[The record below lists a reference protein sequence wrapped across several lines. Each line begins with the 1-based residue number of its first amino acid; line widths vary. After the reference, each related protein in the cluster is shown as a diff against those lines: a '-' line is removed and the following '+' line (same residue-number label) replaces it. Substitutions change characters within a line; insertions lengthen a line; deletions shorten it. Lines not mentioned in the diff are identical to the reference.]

1 MSDSYDSDEE
11 EEKRKKKLGPSFRKE
26 TPRMVQAT
34 MAAELAA
41 MQSHVDALH
50 VEEDKV
56 KEERKKAEAAIKEAK
71 YMEKRTELGFPIPR
85 ELEEYKPGDPR
96 PLSASELRVLNMSNK
111 ANNLPLV
118 EAPELP
124 PDSRWLARPK
134 DSVFSMP
141 ESRDNTAMME
151 QRPKGS
157 KCFYMMGEM
166 EDQSDTGVQYIIEL
180 KDLWRPVTWLAD
192 KAIRRLQDEGGEWGP
207 RVKGYPDFD
216 PKTGV
221 HTGCFDG
228 ESDTWVEVG
237 PYKRYPI
244 DTSLEDIPE
253 GANVRVRWRNHP
265 KFIQKKEFFPPA
277 PEELPDFERYERE
290 RTWELMEPPYP
301 RDEFYA
307 LECEAH
313 MKEPRGALSELET
326 YLFTRY
332 KYETAVTGTATGLKD
347 TALKDGDAVRAEVKQ
362 MRTQFEKQKADLEA
376 AEIEYDR
383 QQRVLLAMKSEVEA
397 LEGYIADDRE

>member
-1 MSDSYDSDEE
+1 MEEEQRKNAPLEYDTDEE
-11 EEKRKKKLGPSFRKE
+11 EKKAKKLGPSFRKE
-26 TPRMVQAT
+26 TPKLVQAS

-41 MQSHVDALH
+41 MQQHVDAEH
-50 VEEDKV
+50 AKEDVLKA
-56 KEERKKAEAAIKEAK
+56 ERKKAEAAIKEAK

-118 EAPELP
+118 EAPDLP

-180 KDLWRPVTWLAD
+180 KDLWRPVVWLAD

-207 RVKGYPDFD
+207 KVKGYPAFD
-216 PKTGV
+216 PKKGQ
-221 HTGCFDG
+221 HLGRFDG

-253 GANVRVRWRNHP
+253 GANIRVRWRNHP
-265 KFIQKKEFFPPA
+265 TFVQKKEFFPPA

-290 RTWELMEPPYP
+290 RTWELMEPP
-301 RDEFYA
+301 RG
-307 LECEAH
+307 
-313 MKEPRGALSELET
+313 RGAGSARAREAPSDRRRGPRCSDERSRAGST
-326 YLFTRY
+326 TPSDAPGTR
-332 KYETAVTGTATGLKD
+332 ATSS
-347 TALKDGDAVRAEVKQ
+347 TSSSAR
-362 MRTQFEKQKADLEA
+362 RT
-376 AEIEYDR
+376 
-383 QQRVLLAMKSEVEA
+383 
-397 LEGYIADDRE
+397 